1 VTVDV
6 RLGYIRLNHPLVEGD
21 RGVAGEQPSLSIDT
35 AEVKALGRLAFEVA
49 TQCRDGYSTLE
60 TDVREMLES
69 WTGTNSRAFA
79 VGWEEFHQG
88 AVQVWDALFELAEK
102 LGITADTVHGADQSF
117 AAGVSSLDLP

>member
-1 VTVDV
+1 MDV

-35 AEVKALGRLAFEVA
+35 AEVKALGRLAFDVA
-49 TQCRDGYSTLE
+49 TQCRDGYSALE
-60 TDVREMLES
+60 TDVRDMLES
-69 WTGTNSRAFA
+69 WTGNNSGAFT

-102 LGITADTVHGADQSF
+102 LGVTADTVRETDQAF
-117 AAGVSSLDLP
+117 ATGVSSLDLP